1 MQWVAMATMLVDHIG
16 LVFFPEDPAWRI
28 IGRIAFPIYAYM
40 IALGLTRTRNR
51 KKYFLR
57 LAMLAA
63 ISQIPYMIAL
73 KSPQINVISAF
84 LLISWV
90 ITQVD
95 AFKSKLGK
103 GIFYLAAG
111 FTLELLPFEYGSY
124 GLLLILIYRHLSGWK
139 MAGAHFALNVVA
151 MISMGWII
159 QMASILPTLVMAAKK
174 EYMKM
179 HRVPVW
185 IWRAFYPAHLS
196 LLALLPYFS

>member
-1 MQWVAMATMLVDHIG
+1 MQWIAMATMLIDHIG
-16 LVFFPEDPAWRI
+16 IVFFPEDPTWRI
-28 IGRIAFPIYAYM
+28 IGRIAYPIYAYM

-90 ITQVD
+90 ITQAD

-103 GIFYLAAG
+103 GILYLAAAIL
-111 FTLELLPFEYGSY
+111 LEVLPFEYGCY
-124 GLLLILIYRHLSGWK
+124 GLLLIMIYRHLSGWK
-139 MAGAHFALNVVA
+139 MAAAHLLINILA
-151 MISMGWII
+151 MVFLGWVI
-159 QMASILPTLVMAAKK
+159 QMASILPTIFMVLKK
-174 EYMKM
+174 EYNQK
-179 HRVPVW
+179 HRVPLW
-185 IWRAFYPAHLS
+185 IWRTFYPAHLS
-196 LLALLPYFS
+196 VLAFLPLFI